1 MKAKHRPMHA
11 HPSREH
17 IRSTYIPRGVHRPKS
32 MGLGGRAI
40 GPARSYVGIERGRHV
55 SNCHVR

>member
-11 HPSREH
+11 HPSRDH
-17 IRSTYIPRGVHRPKS
+17 IRSTYMPHGVHWPKS

-40 GPARSYVGIERGRHV
+40 GPTQWLS
-55 SNCHVR
+55 